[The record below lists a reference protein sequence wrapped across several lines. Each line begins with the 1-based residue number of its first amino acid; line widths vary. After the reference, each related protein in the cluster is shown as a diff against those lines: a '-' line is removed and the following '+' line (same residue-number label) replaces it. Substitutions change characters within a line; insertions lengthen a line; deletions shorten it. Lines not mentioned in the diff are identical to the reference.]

1 MEEWAREPSRGV
13 LDALLRRFE
22 EEIVAAFVEVFL
34 EEDSSKR
41 RRNWELFMVRQN
53 NSRLCNGAL

>member
-13 LDALLRRFE
+13 LDALLRGFE

-34 EEDSSKR
+34 EEDSPRR
-41 RRNWELFMVRQN
+41 RRNWVLFMVEK
-53 NSRLCNGAL
+53 NS